1 MARSATTSSTLPFV
15 SRPPVREEV
24 KRPAA
29 APKKQRGNATKRRAT
44 TKARTTKPASE
55 EWRQGW
61 DALRTPE
68 NARMPRAPR
77 ANPALQSVST
87 KRFGL
92 VVLLIAA
99 LFTLYIGHIHA
110 TQDLLSALQQT
121 RRENLQLHLKY
132 NRLKGEFDRVTGP
145 AVIYERADAL
155 GLKEGFAYGPTIT
168 TEN

>member
-1 MARSATTSSTLPFV
+1 MPFV
-15 SRPPVREEV
+15 SRPPAREEA
-24 KRPAA
+24 KRTGPKKAAA
-29 APKKQRGNATKRRAT
+29 APKKKRSNVTKRKAT
-44 TKARTTKPASE
+44 TKARVTKPARE

-68 NARMPRAPR
+68 NARAPKAPK
-77 ANPALQSVST
+77 ANPTLQSVST

-110 TQDLLSALQQT
+110 TQDLLSALQET
-121 RRENLQLHLKY
+121 RRDNLQLHLKY

-145 AVIYERADAL
+145 AVIYERAAAL
-155 GLKEGFAYGPTIT
+155 GLEEDFAYGPTIT